1 MARKNIRDP
10 EKFGTMPKGT
20 RIEAFLESIKDSVGE
35 EEATVGDEEEEE
47 SSAAVSDDSLDAI
60 QATTSAPIT
69 SRDFVDPH
77 APMPPQQQN
86 ELIQQLKKRL
96 KKTVSENATTFLNSN
111 NSSINNKLSSQKLPL
126 SGASSQQSL
135 NLKRPK
141 PKPRFAMSANTTSSI
156 EEQMAKTA
164 HIRQLASSTNWQIKG
179 NLNFYLIYLF

>member
-35 EEATVGDEEEEE
+35 EEATVGDEEEEEE

-96 KKTVSENATTFLNSN
+96 KKTVSENATTFLNNNVN
-111 NSSINNKLSSQKLPL
+111 NSSINNKLSSQKSPL

-141 PKPRFAMSANTTSSI
+141 PKPRFAMSANPASSI

-164 HIRQLASSTNWQIKG
+164 HIRQLASSANWQIKG
-179 NLNFYLIYLF
+179 N